1 VASLGKGGPAR
12 VRGTAVYL
20 SASGG
25 FTPQALLHNLKHNQV
40 LHQKTIILTVQ
51 PERTP
56 RVNEADRID
65 VADLGMGIWRVV
77 ARSGFMEQADVPAI
91 LAACSG
97 FGLVVKPE
105 NTSYFLGRETIVAT
119 RKNMPYWQ
127 ARYFALLSRGSQS
140 AMEFFRIPP
149 NRVIELGAQIEI

>member
-1 VASLGKGGPAR
+1 
-12 VRGTAVYL
+12 
-20 SASGG
+20 
-25 FTPQALLHNLKHNQV
+25 
-40 LHQKTIILTVQ
+40 
-51 PERTP
+51 
-56 RVNEADRID
+56 VNEADRID